1 MKSLIVAATL
11 ALVSTSAFAESV
23 NLRAA
28 STANYGSNGLYNNT
42 GHLNDRYSN
51 PEAYSYRNQNTNARY
66 NNNVMNDFGYSTR
79 NQNIVP
85 TSTSFSPNIV
95 DTQVSNVNG
104 TVTDHYKNVVVKTPY
119 QQEVC
124 TQGNVNTDPNV
135 FGLDLEGA
143 IIGGIIGNNVTKN
156 VENGGAAGAIIGG
169 LIGSQNKGQVGT
181 RCQVVTR
188 YNEDVQKVYSH
199 STMTFV
205 ENGRE
210 YTVTFKKQ

>member
-1 MKSLIVAATL
+1 MKSLIIAA
-11 ALVSTSAFAESV
+11 AFAAISTSAFAESV
-23 NLRAA
+23 DLRAA
-28 STANYGSNGLYNNT
+28 STANYGTNGSYT
-42 GHLNDRYSN
+42 GGHLNDRYSN
-51 PEAYSYRNQNTNARY
+51 PGAHSYRINK
-66 NNNVMNDFGYSTR
+66 NVANDFGYSTR
-79 NQNIVP
+79 NQNIVQAN
-85 TSTSFSPNIV
+85 TFSPNIV
-95 DTQVSNVNG
+95 DTQVSSVNG

-188 YNEDVQKVYSH
+188 YNENVQKVYSH